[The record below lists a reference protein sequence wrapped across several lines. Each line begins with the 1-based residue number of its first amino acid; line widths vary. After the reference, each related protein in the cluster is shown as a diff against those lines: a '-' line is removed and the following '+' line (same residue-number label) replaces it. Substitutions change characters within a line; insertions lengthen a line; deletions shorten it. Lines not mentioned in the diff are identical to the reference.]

1 MRLSPLIPL
10 FLLVACGGEPAPAPS
25 GGLQIPKVERAAKA
39 EKVKSDAEKNV
50 VDVAIGSPDHKTLV
64 AAVTAADLVPAL
76 SSPGG
81 IYTVFAPTDAAF
93 AALPAGTVDE
103 LLKPENKA
111 RLKLILQHHA
121 AVPILNV
128 ADMKDGQTLTMS
140 DGTAV
145 TFHVTDGQ
153 VRVDNAHILGSV
165 QAVNGVVHVVDAVIL
180 PPAK

>member
-1 MRLSPLIPL
+1 MRRTLTLA
-10 FLLVACGGEPAPAPS
+10 LLALAACGDSSPPPASP
-25 GGLQIPKVERAAKA
+25 GLQIPKIEAPPAVV
-39 EKVKSDAEKNV
+39 KVKSDAEKNV
-50 VDVAIGSPDHKTLV
+50 VDVAVGSPDHKTLV

-103 LLKPENKA
+103 LLKPENKGK
-111 RLKLILQHHA
+111 LKLILQHHA

-140 DGTAV
+140 DGKSV
-145 TFHVTDGQ
+145 TFHVQDGQ
-153 VRVDNAHILGSV
+153 VTVDGAKILGSV
-165 QAVNGVVHVVDAVIL
+165 PAVNGVVHVVDAVIL
-180 PPAK
+180 PQ